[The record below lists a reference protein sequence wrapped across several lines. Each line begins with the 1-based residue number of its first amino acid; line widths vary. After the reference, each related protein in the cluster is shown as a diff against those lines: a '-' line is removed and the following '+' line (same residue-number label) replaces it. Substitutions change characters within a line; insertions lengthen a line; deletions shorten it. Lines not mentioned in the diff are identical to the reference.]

1 MGPLPELADA
11 DPGTAGFQV
20 DLYDGVNFIHVR
32 VYPTAICDPG
42 TGYNLAITRAEG
54 SVSLVRPNRPP
65 VGLPRIGPS
74 YTRGPC
80 VGCALNAD
88 VSGISDRDGWDPA
101 TFGYQWLAGDSEI
114 TGATSSSYKVTHAE
128 LGKTLKVRVTFTDD
142 RGTEETVTSPATKVV
157 KLPNVEPIGKP
168 VILGTLE
175 VGQTLT
181 ADVSGISDPNG
192 MTNATFTYWWNFNG
206 PVRDGEE
213 YTLVDSDEGHCGCS
227 LIVTYTDDAGHEERV
242 RSESIGVVSP
252 NSNSPATGV
261 PAITGTAQVGETLTA
276 DTSGIADADGL
287 SGVTFSYQWITDGSA
302 WGFNIDQGLIITGE
316 TNSTYTLVARD
327 EGNTFKVRV
336 YFTDD
341 ATNDETLTS
350 DATVAVAAQAQTNSE
365 AVSHITVVV
374 TEDPNNVISNF
385 TITWSDADDCST
397 NYNAYLNIYPGNE
410 PGHETPGSQLH
421 LGSAAFDST
430 QISKGLTGVQGPL
443 EGFNVELYCGT
454 DGSGRL
460 ISRVDIPSDS
470 GRPKPSTYSS
480 EPPLSALS
488 VSHGTLTPTFNSYTS
503 SYTVPDVANDVT
515 RITITATPKT
525 GYFTNFFEASDGLVL
540 VVGTGAI
547 DANGIV
553 SGLSAGCNRVHYDD
567 LGPLIELTDADLN
580 TPGFQVDLYDGENYV
595 HVRVYP
601 TAYCHLGTG
610 YQLTITRAAGSISS
624 PRPNRPVVGLPY
636 IGPSDSD
643 GRLPAVGWTM
653 SADASRI
660 SDRDGWDPATFSYQ
674 WLADDV
680 EMSGA
685 TSPSYTVTDAELG
698 KTLKVR
704 VSFTD
709 DRGTEESVTSDP
721 TRVVKLPNI
730 EPTGKPIILGKLEV
744 GQTLTADVSSI
755 SDPNGM
761 TNATFSY
768 EWVNFLGPVRDG
780 REYTLV
786 DGDGGRSGLWLRVT
800 YTDDAGHE
808 QRVNS
813 ELLGTV
819 EAAPNNPATG
829 APSISGTAQVGET
842 LTADVSGIAD
852 ADGLSGATFSYQWIS
867 NDGTSDTDLTGATD
881 STYTLVADDEGKT
894 IKVQVTFTDD
904 AANEETLVSAA
915 TAAVEAKLD
924 PKPISPITVEVT
936 EDTSD
941 PNNIV
946 TNFTVTWSDA
956 DDCSANYNA
965 YLNIRPGNRPGHETP
980 GSQLHLGSAATDST
994 EITKGLSD
1002 VQGAIEGFNVELYC
1016 GTEGTGRLVSR
1027 IDIPSASARPQPGTY
1042 SWELPLSALSVSHG
1056 TLTPT
1061 FFNENYIRYIV
1072 PDIAN
1077 ADTRITITATP
1088 KAGYTVDFYEESGG
1102 VITGLAGY
1110 KNPRRPSE
1118 GCSSRVYSDH
1128 LGPLPELAD
1137 ADPNTPGFQVD
1148 LYDGVNHIHVRVYP
1162 NTADCHG
1169 TGYTLSITRAEGS
1182 VSLVRPNRPTTGYVS
1197 IGPAYTRG
1205 PCVGCPMTADD
1216 SSIRDR
1222 DGLDNATFSY
1232 QWLAADV
1239 EIAGATSS
1247 GYTVTAAELGKTLK
1261 VRVSFTD
1268 DRGTEETV
1276 TSNATAMV
1284 KLPNVEPTGKPIILG
1299 TLEVGQ
1305 TLSADVS
1312 GISDPNGLT
1321 NATLSYQWANFHG
1334 PVRDGEEYTLVDS
1347 DEGHCGC
1354 SLIVTYTDD
1363 AGHEERVRSESIGVV
1378 SPNSNSPAT
1387 GVPAITGTAQVGE
1400 TLTVDTAGISDADG
1414 LTNPSY
1420 RYQWIANDGA
1430 SDTDIAGATSSSY
1443 ALVAADEGNSIK
1455 VKVSFT
1461 DDAGSDETLTST
1473 ATGAVTAAEPEEP
1486 PSRPQGLTGTVHDS
1500 VSLTWDDPGDA
1511 TITGY
1516 QILRRDTALHD
1527 IGDFQAHVDDT
1538 GSAAAA
1544 YVDKDVSPER
1554 RYVYRIKAR
1563 NVAGLSVQ
1571 SHYFRADTP
1580 SAPVQN
1586 SPATGTPIITGT
1598 AQVGETLTAD
1608 TTGIADADGLSGVTF
1623 SYQWISNDGTTDTDI
1638 VGAAGSAYSLADSD
1652 DGKALKVRVSFT
1664 DDSNNEETLT
1674 SAATATVEAAPNSPA
1689 TGAPTIT
1696 GTAQVGETLTAD
1708 TTSIADTD
1716 GLSGATF
1723 SYQWVV
1729 NDGTADTDIVGATG
1743 STYSLAASDE
1753 GKAIKVR
1760 VAFTDDSDNDE
1771 TLTSGA
1777 TAAVASQNSPVIEG
1791 VVRVGETLT
1800 VDTSGIANLDGL
1812 SGVTFSYQWIS
1823 NDGTTDMDITGA
1835 TGSTYTLTASDEGK
1849 IIKVRVTFTL
1859 TSAPTEAVSFAV
1871 QQQIA
1876 NSPATGVPSITGTS
1890 QVGETLTADVSG
1902 IADADGLSGVTFS
1915 YQWVANDGTSD
1926 TDITGATHSTYTL
1939 VATDEGKSIQ
1949 MKVSFTDGGGNQEE
1963 LISAATAAVTAAEP
1977 DEPPAQPQG
1986 LAGTVAHDAV
1996 SLTWDDPGDA
2006 TITSYQILRR
2016 DRALHDIG
2024 DFQVHVSD
2032 TGSAAAAYIDRD
2044 VSPEGS
2050 YVYRIKARNAAG
2062 LSVRSDYFRADTP
2075 SAPVQNSPATGVPTI
2090 GGTARV
2096 GETLTADLSGIADA
2110 DGLSGTT
2117 FSYHWVANDR
2127 TSDTDITG
2135 ATDSTYTLV
2144 SADEGTTIK
2153 VRVTFTDDAGFDETL
2168 TSTATEE
2175 SVSAQAD
2182 TTAPTVSSVAITS
2195 DPDENDADL
2204 GAYSTGRYS
2213 QSTNWASGVYRIGDD
2228 VKVTVTFNEDVAVT
2242 GSPQLELA
2250 IGSRNRTAA
2259 YEGTEGSAVVFS
2271 YTVAEGDTDSDGIA
2285 IGADMLTLNSGS
2297 IKDVALN
2304 NANLSHNALAAQD
2317 GHKVDGIRPRISRLF
2332 IAASTG
2338 GSDGAYSEGEELI
2351 IVAEFNEDNPRSS
2364 VTGPPRVKLDFNG
2377 EEKMAPWDISLLFNS
2392 PRDYGIFGYVV
2403 QEGDLDSDGVAISAN
2418 SIDLNGGFIRD
2429 PAGNDAVLTHSAVAA
2444 SSSFIVD
2451 AVAPTVSSIAITSD
2465 PGSDDTYGI
2474 GEKIEVTVTFSENMS
2489 LPFSITCGADV
2500 VHCEAELELDIGG
2513 TARTADYQSHA
2524 GADVVYVYTVQAGD
2538 ADDNGIAIGANKLT
2552 GQRIMDAA
2560 GKFEYGINE
2569 ADLSHSAVAD
2579 DAGHKV
2585 SGS

>member
-1 MGPLPELADA
+1 MRPFPLTNRGLTLPAIVTLVLLAALAALLAGVSAASAQGSAPDTP
-11 DPGTAGFQV
+11 DQPIGTAVFIGGVDLEWNDVPGADSYDVQLFRNGQWIDLPGDGVEIAFYGAGAIISELNHGGSSYWFQV
-20 DLYDGVNFIHVR
+20 
-32 VYPTAICDPG
+32 
-42 TGYNLAITRAEG
+42 RAKNAHG
-54 SVSLVRPNRPP
+54 SSDWSAFFNMNTTSEYRLGRQARPDNVP
-65 VGLPRIGPS
+65 
-74 YTRGPC
+74 
-80 VGCALNAD
+80 A
-88 VSGISDRDGWDPA
+88 SGA
-101 TFGYQWLAGDSEI
+101 
-114 TGATSSSYKVTHAE
+114 
-128 LGKTLKVRVTFTDD
+128 
-142 RGTEETVTSPATKVV
+142 
-157 KLPNVEPIGKP
+157 P
-168 VILGTLE
+168 VIDGTAQ
-175 VGQTLT
+175 VGETLT
-181 ADVSGISDPNG
+181 ADTTGIEDGNGLDRVQFRFQWISDDGNTDTDIAG
-192 MTNATFTYWWNFNG
+192 ATDSTYA
-206 PVRDGEE
+206 
-213 YTLVDSDEGHCGCS
+213 LVAEDEGKTIKVRVAFTDRGGYAES
-227 LIVTYTDDAGHEERV
+227 LTSAATEE
-242 RSESIGVVSP
+242 VSFAIQEQIA
-252 NSNSPATGV
+252 NNPATGT
-261 PAITGTAQVGETLTA
+261 PTITGTAQVGETLTA
-276 DTSGIADADGL
+276 STSGIADADGL
-287 SGVTFSYQWITDGSA
+287 ANVSYSYQWISNDGTSDTDITSA
-302 WGFNIDQGLIITGE
+302 TG
-316 TNSTYTLVARD
+316 TTYALVAAD
-327 EGNTFKVRV
+327 EGKAIKVRV
-336 YFTDD
+336 SFSDD
-341 ATNDETLTS
+341 AANEETLTS
-350 DATVAVAAQAQTNSE
+350 DATAAVAARANSP
-365 AVSHITVVV
+365 A
-374 TEDPNNVISNF
+374 
-385 TITWSDADDCST
+385 
-397 NYNAYLNIYPGNE
+397 
-410 PGHETPGSQLH
+410 
-421 LGSAAFDST
+421 
-430 QISKGLTGVQGPL
+430 TGVPTIG
-443 EGFNVELYCGT
+443 GT
-454 DGSGRL
+454 VQVG
-460 ISRVDIPSDS
+460 
-470 GRPKPSTYSS
+470 
-480 EPPLSALS
+480 E
-488 VSHGTLTPTFNSYTS
+488 TLTADT
-503 SYTVPDVANDVT
+503 
-515 RITITATPKT
+515 T
-525 GYFTNFFEASDGLVL
+525 GIADSDGL
-540 VVGTGAI
+540 
-547 DANGIV
+547 
-553 SGLSAGCNRVHYDD
+553 SG
-567 LGPLIELTDADLN
+567 
-580 TPGFQVDLYDGENYV
+580 
-595 HVRVYP
+595 
-601 TAYCHLGTG
+601 
-610 YQLTITRAAGSISS
+610 
-624 PRPNRPVVGLPY
+624 
-636 IGPSDSD
+636 
-643 GRLPAVGWTM
+643 
-653 SADASRI
+653 
-660 SDRDGWDPATFSYQ
+660 ATFSYQ
-674 WLADDV
+674 WISNDGTTDTDIT
-680 EMSGA
+680 GA
-685 TSPSYTVTDAELG
+685 TDSTYTLVSGDEGDTI
-698 KTLKVR
+698 KVK

-709 DRGTEESVTSDP
+709 DRGNSETLTSAATIAVETPNSTSTIEISVTFTVEWEEIEEILAFEH
-721 TRVVKLPNI
+721 TRVVIAVKGLPAVTAEYHFSSDFLDDQGANAYYCIQGPLGERVGTTPDTDPQETHVLYKETSRSPYSTYIPKGCTPGSYKLVTTWRNLDGSDTGSTEYAIDVAENPAVEQVAYV
-730 EPTGKPIILGKLEV
+730 EPTYPDPPISTGYLFPSALFDWFARHDSTGYWRKISIGTGGLQPDDISTTTDYIFSIRAIDENGNFLPECEERAGLGFSYRVKLEPVPDDDSDGFASWGVTTIAGGPSCQGVDYVRFEILNGEGEFIKRWDASLLPIVNSQNSVATGAPAISGTARV
-744 GQTLTADVSSI
+744 GETLTADTTGIFDVDGLS
-755 SDPNGM
+755 G
-761 TNATFSY
+761 TTFSY
-768 EWVNFLGPVRDG
+768 QWISNDG
-780 REYTLV
+780 NSDTDIVGATSSTYTLV
-786 DGDGGRSGLWLRVT
+786 SGDEGKTIKVT
-800 YTDDAGHE
+800 VSFTDEEGFEESLTSAATATVAGP
-808 QRVNS
+808 NS
-813 ELLGTV
+813 
-819 EAAPNNPATG
+819 PATG
-829 APSISGTAQVGET
+829 APTIVGTAQVGETLTVDTSSIADADGLVNATFGYQWISNDGTTDTDIAGATDSTYTLVAADQGNTIKVQVTFTDDAANEETLTSPATAVVAARANSAATGAPAIIGTAQVGET

-852 ADGLSGATFSYQWIS
+852 ADGLTNASYSYQWIS
-867 NDGTSDTDLTGATD
+867 NDGNSDTDITDATD
-881 STYTLVADDEGKT
+881 STYTLAAADEGKT
-894 IKVQVTFTDD
+894 IKVKVTFTDD
-904 AANEETLVSAA
+904 A
-915 TAAVEAKLD
+915 
-924 PKPISPITVEVT
+924 
-936 EDTSD
+936 
-941 PNNIV
+941 
-946 TNFTVTWSDA
+946 
-956 DDCSANYNA
+956 
-965 YLNIRPGNRPGHETP
+965 
-980 GSQLHLGSAATDST
+980 
-994 EITKGLSD
+994 
-1002 VQGAIEGFNVELYC
+1002 GF
-1016 GTEGTGRLVSR
+1016 
-1027 IDIPSASARPQPGTY
+1027 
-1042 SWELPLSALSVSHG
+1042 
-1056 TLTPT
+1056 
-1061 FFNENYIRYIV
+1061 
-1072 PDIAN
+1072 
-1077 ADTRITITATP
+1077 
-1088 KAGYTVDFYEESGG
+1088 
-1102 VITGLAGY
+1102 
-1110 KNPRRPSE
+1110 
-1118 GCSSRVYSDH
+1118 
-1128 LGPLPELAD
+1128 
-1137 ADPNTPGFQVD
+1137 
-1148 LYDGVNHIHVRVYP
+1148 
-1162 NTADCHG
+1162 
-1169 TGYTLSITRAEGS
+1169 
-1182 VSLVRPNRPTTGYVS
+1182 
-1197 IGPAYTRG
+1197 
-1205 PCVGCPMTADD
+1205 
-1216 SSIRDR
+1216 
-1222 DGLDNATFSY
+1222 
-1232 QWLAADV
+1232 
-1239 EIAGATSS
+1239 
-1247 GYTVTAAELGKTLK
+1247 
-1261 VRVSFTD
+1261 
-1268 DRGTEETV
+1268 
-1276 TSNATAMV
+1276 
-1284 KLPNVEPTGKPIILG
+1284 
-1299 TLEVGQ
+1299 
-1305 TLSADVS
+1305 
-1312 GISDPNGLT
+1312 
-1321 NATLSYQWANFHG
+1321 
-1334 PVRDGEEYTLVDS
+1334 
-1347 DEGHCGC
+1347 
-1354 SLIVTYTDD
+1354 
-1363 AGHEERVRSESIGVV
+1363 
-1378 SPNSNSPAT
+1378 
-1387 GVPAITGTAQVGE
+1387 
-1400 TLTVDTAGISDADG
+1400 
-1414 LTNPSY
+1414 
-1420 RYQWIANDGA
+1420 
-1430 SDTDIAGATSSSY
+1430 
-1443 ALVAADEGNSIK
+1443 
-1455 VKVSFT
+1455 
-1461 DDAGSDETLTST
+1461 DETLTST
-1473 ATGAVTAAEPEEP
+1473 ATETVSFAV
-1486 PSRPQGLTGTVHDS
+1486 QQ
-1500 VSLTWDDPGDA
+1500 
-1511 TITGY
+1511 
-1516 QILRRDTALHD
+1516 QIA
-1527 IGDFQAHVDDT
+1527 
-1538 GSAAAA
+1538 
-1544 YVDKDVSPER
+1544 
-1554 RYVYRIKAR
+1554 
-1563 NVAGLSVQ
+1563 
-1571 SHYFRADTP
+1571 
-1580 SAPVQN
+1580 N
-1586 SPATGTPIITGT
+1586 SPATGTP
-1598 AQVGETLTAD
+1598 
-1608 TTGIADADGLSGVTF
+1608 
-1623 SYQWISNDGTTDTDI
+1623 
-1638 VGAAGSAYSLADSD
+1638 
-1652 DGKALKVRVSFT
+1652 
-1664 DDSNNEETLT
+1664 
-1674 SAATATVEAAPNSPA
+1674 
-1689 TGAPTIT
+1689 TIT
-1696 GTAQVGETLTAD
+1696 GTVQVGETLTAD

-1876 NSPATGVPSITGTS
+1876 NSPATGVPSITGTA

-2500 VHCEAELELDIGG
+2500 VHCEAELDLDIGG